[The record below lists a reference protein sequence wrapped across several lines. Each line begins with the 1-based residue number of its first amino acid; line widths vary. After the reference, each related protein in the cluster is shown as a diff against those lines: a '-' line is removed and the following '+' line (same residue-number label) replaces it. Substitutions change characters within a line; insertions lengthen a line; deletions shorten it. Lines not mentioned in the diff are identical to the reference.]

1 MRGLK
6 KVIKSNFVVKTL
18 SIIALLLFLFVPS
31 KIVQCICLGFD
42 LTVLFSYFYALILLK
57 NLDAEKNIQNLKVSS
72 KEQIE
77 IKFSVLNRCRLPALV
92 CFVQDTISMYV
103 FGDENNQLISL
114 RPYEKTFVKYKVMA
128 KERGLFTAGPVLIK
142 SSDPIG
148 FFEITKEVPV
158 FNTIMVRPARINLIT
173 KAIPGRPQGALSI
186 QNKIYEDITLRRSI
200 RPYETGDEFKRI
212 NWFISA
218 KYNSLFTNEYENS
231 FDVPFFVFL
240 NLAEDDYT
248 LDLRHSKGETAIEI
262 AAAIVEA
269 SKRFRQPCGF
279 AAFGSDFPFLLP
291 RQNQSESILD
301 VLSLIKMVPGK
312 LDYNPIEKLKQ
323 KLSKNTQ
330 IFVIGPEQVEEY
342 IDLCFAEEKEITT
355 KKLNMEKVL

>member
-1 MRGLK
+1 M
-6 KVIKSNFVVKTL
+6 IKSNFVVKTL

-128 KERGLFTAGPVLIK
+128 KERGLFTAGPVVIK

-148 FFEITKEVPV
+148 FFEITKEVTYKFYYDDLYSLV
-158 FNTIMVRPARINLIT
+158 SRMEMY
-173 KAIPGRPQGALSI
+173 K
-186 QNKIYEDITLRRSI
+186 
-200 RPYETGDEFKRI
+200 
-212 NWFISA
+212 
-218 KYNSLFTNEYENS
+218 NSGVKNIGFWRLGQE
-231 FDVPFFVFL
+231 
-240 NLAEDDYT
+240 
-248 LDLRHSKGETAIEI
+248 ETA
-262 AAAIVEA
+262 VW
-269 SKRFRQPCGF
+269 
-279 AAFGSDFPFLLP
+279 
-291 RQNQSESILD
+291 
-301 VLSLIKMVPGK
+301 
-312 LDYNPIEKLKQ
+312 
-323 KLSKNTQ
+323 
-330 IFVIGPEQVEEY
+330 EY
-342 IDLCFAEEKEITT
+342 IKT
-355 KKLNMEKVL
+355 K